1 MAKSNATLI
10 LGIVF
15 IGVMIIMVIIRLISK
30 KLTSLNAQGKLPISA
45 GVLTYYA
52 PKTLHHTLTTYK
64 TSGFMDLIDDLFV
77 VIQKSDR
84 QLEEQTVCEE
94 LGVRYVLMPDNG
106 KMASGFKAIYENAH
120 NDILLFLEND
130 FTVNTSKDDVLEFLL
145 NSLYFLLDRD
155 YDVVRGRSRNHPGE
169 PNYADKW
176 AKESPKTFI
185 DNTHLSESIY
195 WEKHPDKIYPS
206 KISRITP
213 LKGDEAWYTS
223 SSKSCNYTNN
233 PYLCTRQF
241 FSTEIYPYLVFGEN
255 IEDKFTSVWSQ
266 QDYKCVFGPGLF
278 THDRSY
284 DGHS

>member
-1 MAKSNATLI
+1 MAKINATLI
-10 LGIVF
+10 LGIVY
-15 IGVMIIMVIIRLISK
+15 IAVILILLLIRLISQK
-30 KLTSLNAQGKLPISA
+30 ITAINSHGKFPISA
-45 GVLTYYA
+45 GILTYYA
-52 PKTLHHTLTTYK
+52 PKTLHHTLSTYK
-64 TSGFMDLIDDLFV
+64 SSGFMDLVDDLFV

-84 QLEEQTVCEE
+84 QLEEKAVCEE

-120 NDILLFLEND
+120 HGILLFLEND
-130 FTVNTSKDDVLEFLL
+130 FTINTSKEDVLEFLL

-155 YDVVRGRSRNHPGE
+155 YDVVRGRSRNHAGE
-169 PNYADKW
+169 PNYALKW
-176 AKESPKTFI
+176 ATESPDTFI
-185 DNTHLSESIY
+185 NNSHLSECIY
-195 WEKHPDKIYPS
+195 WEKHPEKIYPS
-206 KISRITP
+206 KISKITP
-213 LKGDEAWYTS
+213 LKGHDSWYTS

-233 PYLCTRQF
+233 PYLCRREF
-241 FSTEIYPYLVFGEN
+241 FKTEIYPHLVFGEN